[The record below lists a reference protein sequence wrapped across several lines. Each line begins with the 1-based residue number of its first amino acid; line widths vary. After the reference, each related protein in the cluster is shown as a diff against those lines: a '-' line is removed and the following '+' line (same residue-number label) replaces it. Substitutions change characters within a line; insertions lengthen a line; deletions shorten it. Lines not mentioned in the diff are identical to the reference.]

1 MSENYRSR
9 EERRQVKKK
18 NNQLLKHKSQKVK
31 HHSFAS
37 FNYLF
42 ITWYC
47 WFSGGGCYLFVM
59 IKDAPKLEKAKL
71 VNPLSSKIYD
81 KTGIWYMNM
90 EKKKGRMLRMSKYLN

>member
-18 NNQLLKHKSQKVK
+18 KQPASKTQKQKVK

-47 WFSGGGCYLFVM
+47 WFSGGVTTFL
-59 IKDAPKLEKAKL
+59 L
-71 VNPLSSKIYD
+71 
-81 KTGIWYMNM
+81 
-90 EKKKGRMLRMSKYLN
+90 

>member
-47 WFSGGGCYLFVM
+47 WFSGRGCYLFVM

-90 EKKKGRMLRMSKYLN
+90 EKKKDECYV

>member
-9 EERRQVKKK
+9 EERRQVKRKK
-18 NNQLLKHKSQKVK
+18 PASKTQNQKVK
-31 HHSFAS
+31 HHFSAS

-47 WFSGGGCYLFVM
+47 RFSGGGCYLFVM

-71 VNPLSSKIYD
+71 VNPLSSKFMI

-90 EKKKGRMLRMSKYLN
+90 EKKKDECYV